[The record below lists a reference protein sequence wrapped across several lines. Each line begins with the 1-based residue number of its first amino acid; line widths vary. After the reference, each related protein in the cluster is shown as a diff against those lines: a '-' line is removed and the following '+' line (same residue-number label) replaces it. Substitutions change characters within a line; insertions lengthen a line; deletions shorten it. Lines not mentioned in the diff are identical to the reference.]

1 MALSRPDGYFYAV
14 HEDGKF
20 CVEENGPGLGAVR
33 ISWTPVGNFAADKKV
48 EFRMP
53 LEVWN
58 KIFLQKA
65 HEEAVKKARLEVP
78 VKSKQYGKEKAS
90 PNS

>member
-1 MALSRPDGYFYAV
+1 MGLNRPDGYFYAV

-33 ISWTPVGNFAADKKV
+33 ISWTPVGNFAADKKI

-53 LEVWN
+53 LEAWN
-58 KIFLQKA
+58 KVFAQKS
-65 HEEAVKKARLEVP
+65 HEAAMKTAALPAKVKAAKV
-78 VKSKQYGKEKAS
+78 S
-90 PNS
+90 